1 MTKSASSRSAK
12 RRLKSDPIVER
23 VDVLGVRP
31 ATFKLVEKAEG
42 SYDLFRSGRK
52 IGTARAEESGDVSG
66 RFTAP
71 DGEWSVTVQT
81 ARELLQVV
89 GRYLL
94 TIDVRSAVAAKE
106 RQTSKGKPTAEERLS
121 MAFLKKAQANR
132 IAALDQDLA
141 AMRNGMKASR

>member
-1 MTKSASSRSAK
+1 MTKPASNRSAK
-12 RRLKSDPIVER
+12 RRSRSEPISER
-23 VDVLGVRP
+23 VEVAGIRP

-81 ARELLQVV
+81 ARELLQFV

-94 TIDVRSAVAAKE
+94 TIDVRLAVATKE
-106 RQTSKGKPTAEERLS
+106 RQTSKAKQTAEERLS
-121 MAFLKKAQANR
+121 VAFLKKAKANR
-132 IAALDQDLA
+132 IAALDQELA
-141 AMRNGMKASR
+141 AMRKGMKASR